1 MEVIDD
7 MKIGKLVKE
16 AGLRSGIARAGDAVS
31 IEWHAGVA
39 NIVQGTT
46 KNFFA
51 STGFR
56 IWMAAAQI
64 LAVLIMFVFPAAA
77 LLFARG
83 WALVFAL
90 MAVALPVIVESG
102 VAVEV
107 KVSPVYALTFPA
119 GALIMCWMLMR
130 STIVTLW
137 QGGVT
142 WRGTFYPIEE
152 LKRGMV

>member
-1 MEVIDD
+1 
-7 MKIGKLVKE
+7 MKIGKLVKD
-16 AGLRSGIARAGDAVS
+16 GGFRSGVAKAGDAVS
-31 IEWHAGVA
+31 VHWHSGLS
-39 NIVQGTT
+39 NTIRGTT

-64 LAVLIMFVFPAAA
+64 LAVLIMFVFPATA
-77 LLFARG
+77 LLFARC

-90 MAVALPVIVESG
+90 IAVALPVMVESG

-107 KVSPVYALTFPA
+107 KVSPVYALTFPV

-142 WRGTFYPIEE
+142 WRGTFYPIED
-152 LKRGMV
+152 LKRGVV